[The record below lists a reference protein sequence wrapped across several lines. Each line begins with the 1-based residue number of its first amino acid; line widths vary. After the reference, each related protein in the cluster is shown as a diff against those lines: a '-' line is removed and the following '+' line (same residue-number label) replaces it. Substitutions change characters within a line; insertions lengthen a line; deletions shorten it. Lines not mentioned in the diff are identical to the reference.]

1 MPVNQAT
8 FQGISITPGMVL
20 QIVQAVLFLFLL
32 VAVSVCDIKS
42 REIPDR
48 LQAAIALLCLL
59 QFSLWNLA
67 GVLAALPYLLV
78 ALAGP
83 GTGGIGGG
91 DIKLAAAIGLVL
103 GLPASLT
110 ASLMGLAGFIA
121 FGLAC
126 SAIKKLKGR
135 KERAAYPVGPFLA
148 SGAAIA
154 YFMKTGGWIV

>member
-1 MPVNQAT
+1 M
-8 FQGISITPGMVL
+8 L
-20 QIVQAVLFLFLL
+20 QVVQAVLFLFLL
-32 VAVSVCDIKS
+32 AMVSVCDIKS

-59 QFSLWNLA
+59 RFSPWNLA

-78 ALAGP
+78 GLAGP
-83 GTGGIGGG
+83 GTDGIGGG

-121 FGLAC
+121 FGLVC
-126 SAIKKLKGR
+126 SARKKLKGR
-135 KERAAYPVGPFLA
+135 KEKSAYPVGPFLA

-154 YFMKTGGWIV
+154 YYLKFVGRIL